1 MSDKKAPPTP
11 PKSQDEDVVQFG
23 DDLPVLPIRNAVLFP
38 GAVAPFDVGREK
50 SVALVE
56 DVDNLPAPVIAIF
69 AQRDPSTDDPGA
81 EDLHNVGCAAR
92 VLKALK
98 HSSGNYSLILQG
110 LVRIKLENVIQS
122 GPYLKAKVKRLEEVG
137 LEDDE
142 AEALSMSLRDIAKQ
156 VIQLMPELPR
166 EAGSLIDSI
175 QAPGALAD
183 LVAANLDAPVEEK
196 AQLLETVDVK
206 ERIRKVLR
214 LLTRQLEIL
223 KMRERIN
230 SQIKEEMGKNQR
242 EYVLRQQL
250 KAIKEELGED
260 DGDQSDLDGLE
271 DRIAKASLPTEAEQV
286 AKKQIK
292 RLRNM
297 QVGSAEYT
305 VVRTYLDWILDL
317 PWHNQTPDNM
327 EIAAVRKVLDD
338 DHYGLEKV
346 KKRILE
352 YLAVRKLKKDKKGPI
367 LCLIGPPGV
376 GKTSLGRSIARALG
390 RKFHR
395 ISLGGVHDE
404 AAIRGHRRTYVGALP
419 GQIIQGMKKASTINP
434 VFMMDEVDKIG
445 HDFRGDP
452 AAALLEVLDPEQNNT
467 FADHYLEIPYDLSNV
482 MFIATANI
490 PDPIPAP
497 LRDRMEILEIP
508 GYTRREKL
516 AIARR
521 HLIPKQ
527 IEEHGIGNVASVT
540 AATASTTQPG
550 IGTTPPPLPSAGKAA
565 QAATTGATTPAAAL
579 AAQTPMLEIA
589 DSAVEIIIDSYTRE
603 AGVRTLE
610 RQIASVIRGVAVKI
624 AEGDLTPRKI
634 ETEEQLREFLGAGR
648 YTSDVAER
656 TEEAGVA
663 TGLAWTSVG
672 GEILFIEATRMY
684 GTGKLQLTG
693 QLGDVMKESAQAA
706 LSYVRTNSERYNIA
720 KDFLEKSDIHIHIPA
735 GSMPK
740 DGPSAG
746 VTMFTALV
754 SMLTGVRVRHD
765 VAMTGEITLRG
776 RVLPIGGL
784 KEKILAAHRA
794 GIKRVIVP
802 ERNKPDLD
810 EVPAEVK
817 SDLEIVFV
825 SKMEQVL
832 EAALEEKLVAKPAD
846 GSTEKKENPAPAA
859 PSN

>member
-1 MSDKKAPPTP
+1 MSEKKAPPAQP
-11 PKSQDEDVVQFG
+11 RSQDEDVVQFG
-23 DDLPVLPIRNAVLFP
+23 DELPVLPIRNAVLFP

-56 DVDNLPAPVIAIF
+56 DVDNLTAPVIAIF
-69 AQRDPSTDDPGA
+69 AQRDPSTDDPGKD
-81 EDLHNVGCAAR
+81 DLHHVGCAAR

-110 LVRIKLENVIQS
+110 LTRIRLESVTGNA
-122 GPYLKAKVKRLEEVG
+122 PYLKAKIRRLDEPHT
-137 LEDDE
+137 EDVE
-142 AEALSMSLRDIAKQ
+142 AEALAMSLRDIAKQ

-166 EAGSLIDSI
+166 EAASLIDSI
-175 QAPGALAD
+175 QAPGELAD

-196 AQLLETVDVK
+196 AALLETVDVK

-260 DGDQSDLDGLE
+260 EGDQGDLDGLE
-271 DRIAKASLPTEAEQV
+271 ERIAKTNLPTEAEGV
-286 AKKQIK
+286 AKKQLK

-317 PWHNQTPDNM
+317 PWHLQTPDNM
-327 EIAAVRKVLDD
+327 DISSVRKVLDE

-434 VFMMDEVDKIG
+434 VFMMDEIDKIG

-452 AAALLEVLDPEQNNT
+452 SSALLEVLDPEQNNT

-482 MFIATANI
+482 MFIATANQGDTI
-490 PDPIPAP
+490 PPP

-516 AIARR
+516 AIARQ
-521 HLIPKQ
+521 HLVPKQ
-527 IEEHGIGNVASVT
+527 IEEHGISKE
-540 AATASTTQPG
+540 Q
-550 IGTTPPPLPSAGKAA
+550 
-565 QAATTGATTPAAAL
+565 
-579 AAQTPMLEIA
+579 LEIT
-589 DSAVEIIIDSYTRE
+589 DSAVEIIIESYTRE

-634 ETEEQLREFLGAGR
+634 DTEEQIREFLGAGR

-663 TGLAWTSVG
+663 TGLAWTAVG
-672 GEILFIEATRMY
+672 
-684 GTGKLQLTG
+684 
-693 QLGDVMKESAQAA
+693 
-706 LSYVRTNSERYNIA
+706 
-720 KDFLEKSDIHIHIPA
+720 
-735 GSMPK
+735 
-740 DGPSAG
+740 
-746 VTMFTALV
+746 
-754 SMLTGVRVRHD
+754 
-765 VAMTGEITLRG
+765 
-776 RVLPIGGL
+776 
-784 KEKILAAHRA
+784 
-794 GIKRVIVP
+794 
-802 ERNKPDLD
+802 
-810 EVPAEVK
+810 
-817 SDLEIVFV
+817 
-825 SKMEQVL
+825 
-832 EAALEEKLVAKPAD
+832 
-846 GSTEKKENPAPAA
+846 
-859 PSN
+859 

>member
-1 MSDKKAPPTP
+1 MSEKKSPPRDK
-11 PKSQDEDVVQFG
+11 DEEQVQFG
-23 DDLPVLPIRNAVLFP
+23 DELPVLPIRNAVLFP

-56 DVDNLPAPVIAIF
+56 DVDNFPAPVIAIF
-69 AQRDPSTDDPGA
+69 AQKDPATDDPGA
-81 EDLHNVGCAAR
+81 DDLHQVGCAAR

-110 LVRIKLENVIQS
+110 LVRIKLDDVSQTS
-122 GPYLKAKVKRLEEVG
+122 PYLKAKVKRLEESGVD
-137 LEDDE
+137 DDE

-196 AQLLETVDVK
+196 AQLLETVDAK

-260 DGDQSDLDGLE
+260 DGDQGDLDGVE
-271 DRIAKASLPTEAEQV
+271 ERIAKAQLPTEAEQV
-286 AKKQIK
+286 AKKQLK

-317 PWHNQTPDNM
+317 PWHVQTTDNL
-327 EIAAVRKVLDD
+327 EIAQVRKVLDE

-419 GQIIQGMKKASTINP
+419 GQVIQGMKKVGTINP
-434 VFMMDEVDKIG
+434 VFMLDEVDKIG

-482 MFIATANI
+482 MFVANANVA
-490 PDPIPAP
+490 DPIPPP

-508 GYTRREKL
+508 GYTRNEKL
-516 AIARR
+516 AIARQ

-527 IEEHGIGNVASVT
+527 IEEHGISKEQLSIEDT
-540 AATASTTQPG
+540 AV
-550 IGTTPPPLPSAGKAA
+550 
-565 QAATTGATTPAAAL
+565 
-579 AAQTPMLEIA
+579 
-589 DSAVEIIIDSYTRE
+589 DVIIDHYTRE

-610 RQIASVIRGVAVKI
+610 RQVASVIRGVAVKI
-624 AEGDLTPRKI
+624 AEGDTTARKI
-634 ETEEQLREFLGAGR
+634 ATEDDVREFLGAPR
-648 YTSDVAER
+648 YTSEVAER
-656 TEEAGVA
+656 TEEPGVC

-672 GEILFIEATRMY
+672 GEILFIEATSMY
-684 GTGKLQLTG
+684 GSGKLQLTG

-706 LSYVRTNSERYNIA
+706 LSYVRTNSEKLGIA
-720 KDFLEKSDIHIHIPA
+720 KDFLDKRDIHIHIPA
-735 GSMPK
+735 GAMPK

-754 SMLTGVRVRHD
+754 SMLTGIRVRHD

-784 KEKILAAHRA
+784 KEKVLAAHRA
-794 GIKRVIVP
+794 GIKRVLVP
-802 ERNKPDLD
+802 ERNKADLD
-810 EVPAEVK
+810 EVPQEIK
-817 SDLEIVFV
+817 NDLEFLFC
-825 SKMEQVL
+825 SKMEQIL
-832 EAALEEKLVAKPAD
+832 EGALEEKITPRAPD
-846 GSTEKKENPAPAA
+846 KEAPAPVT
-859 PSN
+859 SN

>member
-1 MSDKKAPPTP
+1 MSEKKQTP
-11 PKSQDEDVVQFG
+11 GERARQEDEPIQFG
-23 DDLPVLPIRNAVLFP
+23 DELPVLPIRNAVLFP

-56 DVDNLPAPVIAIF
+56 DVDNLTSPVIAIF
-69 AQRDPSTDDPGA
+69 AQRDPSTDDPGR
-81 EDLHNVGCAAR
+81 EDLHQVGCAAR

-110 LVRIKLENVIQS
+110 LERIRLDEITQS
-122 GPYLKAKVKRLEEVG
+122 GPYLKAKVGRLNETNSG
-137 LEDDE
+137 DDE

-183 LVAANLDAPVEEK
+183 LVAANLDAPVDEK
-196 AQLLETVDVK
+196 AGLLETLDVK
-206 ERIRKVLR
+206 DRIRKVLK

-260 DGDQSDLDGLE
+260 DGDQGDLDGLE
-271 DRIAKASLPTEAEQV
+271 ERIAKASLPQEAEQV
-286 AKKQIK
+286 AKKQLK

-327 EIAAVRKVLDD
+327 DIGAVRKVLDE

-390 RKFHR
+390 RKFVR

-419 GQIIQGMKKASTINP
+419 GQIIQGMKKGATINP

-482 MFIATANI
+482 MFVATANI
-490 PDPIPAP
+490 ADPIPAP

-527 IEEHGIGNVASVT
+527 LEEHGIT
-540 AATASTTQPG
+540 KEQLDITD
-550 IGTTPPPLPSAGKAA
+550 KAVD
-565 QAATTGATTPAAAL
+565 L
-579 AAQTPMLEIA
+579 
-589 DSAVEIIIDSYTRE
+589 VIDFYTRE

-610 RQIASVIRGVAVKI
+610 RQIASIIRGVAVKI
-624 AEGDLTPRKI
+624 AEGDTTPRKVDD
-634 ETEEQLREFLGAGR
+634 EDQVREFLGPQK
-648 YTSDVAER
+648 YTSEVAER

-706 LSYVRTNSERYNIA
+706 LSYVRTNAERYGIS

-735 GSMPK
+735 GGMPK

-754 SMLTGVRVRHD
+754 SMLTGIRVRHD

-784 KEKILAAHRA
+784 KEKVLAAHRA
-794 GIKRVIVP
+794 GIKRVLVP
-802 ERNKPDLD
+802 ERNKADLD

-817 SDLEIVFV
+817 NDLEFLFV
-825 SKMEQVL
+825 SKMDQVL
-832 EAALEEKLVAKPAD
+832 EGALEEMPKPKPVD
-846 GSTEKKENPAPAA
+846 EKAA
-859 PSN
+859 QPTPPPSN

>member
-1 MSDKKAPPTP
+1 MSEKKNPPP
-11 PKSQDEDVVQFG
+11 PPMPPRSDEEVQFG
-23 DDLPVLPIRNAVLFP
+23 DELPVLPIRNAVLFP

-56 DVDNLPAPVIAIF
+56 DVDNLPGPVIAIF
-69 AQRDPSTDDPGA
+69 AQRDPATDDPGYD
-81 EDLHNVGCAAR
+81 DLYPVGCAAR

-110 LVRIKLENVIQS
+110 LPRIRLEGVTSNN
-122 GPYLKAKVKRLEEVG
+122 PYLKAKIKRLDEPQT
-137 LEDDE
+137 EDVE
-142 AEALSMSLRDIAKQ
+142 AEALAMSLRDIAKQ

-166 EAGSLIDSI
+166 EAASLIDSI

-196 AQLLETVDVK
+196 SQLIETVDIK

-260 DGDQSDLDGLE
+260 DGDQGDLDGIE
-271 DRIAKASLPTEAEQV
+271 ERIAKANLPSEAETV
-286 AKKQIK
+286 AKKQLK
-292 RLRNM
+292 RLRSM

-317 PWHNQTPDNM
+317 PWTTTTQDIM
-327 EIAAVRKVLDD
+327 DIGAVRKVLDE

-352 YLAVRKLKKDKKGPI
+352 YLAVRKLKQDKKGPI
-367 LCLIGPPGV
+367 LCLLGPPGV

-482 MFIATANI
+482 MFVATANVA
-490 PDPIPAP
+490 DPIPPP

-516 AIARR
+516 AIARQ

-527 IEEHGIGNVASVT
+527 IEDHGI
-540 AATASTTQPG
+540 TTKQ
-550 IGTTPPPLPSAGKAA
+550 
-565 QAATTGATTPAAAL
+565 
-579 AAQTPMLEIA
+579 LEIT
-589 DSAVEIIIDSYTRE
+589 DTAVDIIIDHCTRE
-603 AGVRTLE
+603 A
-610 RQIASVIRGVAVKI
+610 
-624 AEGDLTPRKI
+624 
-634 ETEEQLREFLGAGR
+634 
-648 YTSDVAER
+648 
-656 TEEAGVA
+656 
-663 TGLAWTSVG
+663 
-672 GEILFIEATRMY
+672 
-684 GTGKLQLTG
+684 
-693 QLGDVMKESAQAA
+693 
-706 LSYVRTNSERYNIA
+706 N
-720 KDFLEKSDIHIHIPA
+720 
-735 GSMPK
+735 
-740 DGPSAG
+740 
-746 VTMFTALV
+746 
-754 SMLTGVRVRHD
+754 
-765 VAMTGEITLRG
+765 
-776 RVLPIGGL
+776 
-784 KEKILAAHRA
+784 
-794 GIKRVIVP
+794 
-802 ERNKPDLD
+802 
-810 EVPAEVK
+810 
-817 SDLEIVFV
+817 
-825 SKMEQVL
+825 
-832 EAALEEKLVAKPAD
+832 
-846 GSTEKKENPAPAA
+846 
-859 PSN
+859 